1 MKILIEQVVTHTLN
15 AKISTIFLSVNK
27 SFFYK
32 HLFNDNN
39 DGTVELLHGEELEH
53 VQDKFIELSFSNI
66 RNLVISFKHHLEGGY
81 IDHIFE
87 LKS

>member
-1 MKILIEQVVTHTLN
+1 MTQKLDVKIF
-15 AKISTIFLSVNK
+15 AIFLSTNN

-32 HLFNDNN
+32 HLFNDSSN
-39 DGTVELLHGEELEH
+39 GTVELLHGEKLEH
-53 VQDKFIELSFSNI
+53 VQDKFIELSSSNI
-66 RNLVISFKHHLEGGY
+66 RNLVAFLKHHPKGGY